1 MVRHVNEAML
11 VRALS
16 LGLMAAAAVIFV
28 ALLFVTAPYG
38 RHARRGWGPA
48 VSARLGWILM
58 EGPAS
63 LGFAGVY
70 LAGESRS
77 ALAPLALLGL
87 WELHYLQRAFV
98 FPFRMRIADRPMP
111 LSIIAL
117 GATFNLLN
125 AYLNARWISSLGH
138 YPASWLLGPRFEL
151 GFVLFLA
158 GYAANRHSDR
168 VLAKLREGGR
178 SGYFIP
184 QDGLFRFVSCPNYL
198 GEIVEW
204 AGFAL
209 ASSSLPALAF
219 ALFTTANLAPR
230 ALAHH
235 RWYRTRFPDYPPTR
249 RALIPYVW

>member
-1 MVRHVNEAML
+1 VNEATL

-16 LGLMAAAAVIFV
+16 FGVMAAAAVVFV

-38 RHARRGWGPA
+38 RHARRGFGPV

-58 EGPAS
+58 ESPAS

-70 LAGESRS
+70 LAGESRG
-77 ALAPLALLGL
+77 ALAPLVLLGL
-87 WELHYLQRAFV
+87 WELHYLERAFV
-98 FPFRMRIADRPMP
+98 FPFRMRMADRPMP
-111 LSIIAL
+111 LSVIAL
-117 GATFNLLN
+117 GASFNVVN
-125 AYLNARWISSLGH
+125 AYINARFISSLGH
-138 YPASWLLGPRFEL
+138 YPASWLLGPRFEFGL
-151 GFVLFLA
+151 LLFLV
-158 GYAANRHSDR
+158 GYAANRHSDGL
-168 VLAKLREGGR
+168 LAKLREGGR
-178 SGYFIP
+178 SGYFLP
-184 QDGLFRFVSCPNYL
+184 QHGLFRLVSCPNYL

-219 ALFTTANLAPR
+219 ALFTAANLAPR

-249 RALIPYVW
+249 RALIPFLW